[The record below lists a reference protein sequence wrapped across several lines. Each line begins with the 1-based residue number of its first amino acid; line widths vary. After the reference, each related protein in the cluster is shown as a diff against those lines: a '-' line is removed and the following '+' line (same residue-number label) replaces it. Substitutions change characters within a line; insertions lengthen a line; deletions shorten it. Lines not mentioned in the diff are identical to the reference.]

1 MKSGGVLT
9 DVSAHVL
16 SVADKELVEVARR
29 SDPSTLTKRSYDGM
43 SAEDWMS
50 EVHKELSTRCPTVSH
65 ILSSLLDSNHY
76 PEKKNPAMCLIY
88 GIIMFLRCH
97 ELSRIQRINSV
108 LLIQGQASVNVSI
121 NEITFINNFLHL
133 WMYNSC

>member
-1 MKSGGVLT
+1 MKSNGVLT

-16 SVADKELVEVARR
+16 SVADKEIVEVARR
-29 SDPSTLTKRSYDGM
+29 SDPSTLRKRSYDEM

-50 EVHKELSTRCPTVSH
+50 EVHKELSTRYPTVSH
-65 ILSSLLDSNHY
+65 ILSSLLDSNRY

-97 ELSRIQRINSV
+97 ELSPIQRINSNNYLYKAKH
-108 LLIQGQASVNVSI
+108 LL
-121 NEITFINNFLHL
+121 
-133 WMYNSC
+133 M